1 MAIGSTINFSVP
13 VVGTTVDTLDKF
25 REALFSTP
33 ISVGGTDVPIVVQL
47 RAANIQGFQKRFGVS
62 WKFNPAVLDA
72 SSAVTKGRISV
83 SVNVDA
89 TLGSE
94 IDSAKVALQVRYAL
108 STLLAS
114 SLIESLRDG
123 SLV

>member
-1 MAIGSTINFSVP
+1 MTIGSTINFSIP
-13 VVGTTVDTLDKF
+13 VVGTTVDTLNKF
-25 REALFSTP
+25 RESLFSVP
-33 ISVGGTDVPIVVQL
+33 IDVGGVDVPIVVQL
-47 RAANIQGFQKRFGVS
+47 RAANIQGFQKRFGAT
-62 WKFNPAVLDA
+62 WKYNPGVLDA

-94 IDSAKVALQVRYAL
+94 IDHDELVLHVRYAL

-114 SLIESLRDG
+114 SLLEDLRDG